1 MEFCNEKG
9 VKKLRMFLLITGASS
24 FLAMAVLVIFELFT
38 AMIILA
44 AIFLTTVLLI
54 NLLNFQYVKILEE
67 RNKLVVRYYSIF
79 SYERSFETFEFPVAN
94 LRNIGVKKY
103 FMGLKWDVTFTIRVQ
118 RGLADYPPVS
128 FSAVPFRERSKLIR
142 ELKKLVTDRER
153 R

>member
-94 LRNIGVKKY
+94 LRHIGVKKY

-128 FSAVPFRERSKLIR
+128 FSAVPFSDRSKLIR

>member
-24 FLAMAVLVIFELFT
+24 FLTMAVLVIFELFT
-38 AMIILA
+38 AMLILA
-44 AIFLTTVLLI
+44 AIFLTTVLVI
-54 NLLNFQYVKILEE
+54 NLLNFQYVKISEE

-103 FMGLKWDVTFTIRVQ
+103 FLGLKWDVIFTIRVQ

-128 FSAVPFRERSKLIR
+128 FSAVPFNKRSKLIS
-142 ELKKLVTDRER
+142 ELKKLVLNK
-153 R
+153 